1 MRNKESLQHIDVTDP
16 AFQKELKTGK
26 FTILVCG
33 AFFFGSFISVT
44 LQRLNRLIDFTISS
58 LNFSVKF

>member
-33 AFFFGSFISVT
+33 AFFCFFY
-44 LQRLNRLIDFTISS
+44 
-58 LNFSVKF
+58 FSDIAKT